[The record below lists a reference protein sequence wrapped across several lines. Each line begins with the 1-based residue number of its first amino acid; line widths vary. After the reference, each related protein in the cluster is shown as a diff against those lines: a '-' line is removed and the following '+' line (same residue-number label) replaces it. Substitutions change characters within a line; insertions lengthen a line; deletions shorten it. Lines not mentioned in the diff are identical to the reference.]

1 MIKHIKKI
9 NFEIRNEWKNLFK
22 NKILLGSMIVIMFIP
37 IMYGGFF
44 LGSIWNPYGKTQ
56 NMPVAFVNNDKGA
69 TLQGKS
75 INIGEEAENTLKKNE
90 DLKWEFVDSTKAKE
104 GVNDGYYYA
113 VVSIPENFSENA
125 ASITSSSPQKAKI
138 EYTLTPAKNY
148 IGSLI
153 TTQAANEIKT
163 NISKQLVE
171 AYVQGIFSSLHE
183 LGDGMSQASAG
194 AEELALGSEK
204 LNLGINQYTDGV
216 EKIATNQQTLSGGLT
231 QLENGARQIQAG
243 LKSTGDALPDEAQI
257 NQLKNGIN
265 SLQQGINILN
275 SSVSNPSNEL
285 TAAQINLKTSSGE
298 LISSLS
304 ELKENGADLQEVL
317 KYASGQITADVSTVT
332 LTAGQI
338 GIISSFA
345 NTSSDVAGKSE
356 ALLNNLKTFS
366 GSLQKQQEAL
376 QQGVSSLQSG
386 ANLVLPST
394 KTALSGYG
402 VLRRANA
409 ELLNGSNSLVSG
421 LVTAN
426 AGSRQLTN
434 GANTLMQ
441 NSAQLKNGS
450 LALNEGASTL
460 SEKLAI
466 AADQVQLQPTG
477 EKTQA
482 QIATP
487 VASSEIEKGNVPNY
501 GYALAPYVLSLG
513 LFVGALVVNVI
524 YPIRKDFSKKGGAV
538 ALWASKLSVAFV
550 AAIVQATVLM
560 AIMVWF
566 LGLHPE
572 NPVHF
577 VLAIYLTSIANMM
590 IVTFLVIAFDNP
602 GRFLAMLLLV
612 LQLGASGGTFPIQTS
627 PGFFQAINPFLPMTY
642 SILALRQAISGGLPI
657 SIFNQSIWI
666 LVIISSLAIGALL
679 LYYILQKKNHQQ
691 MI

>member
-204 LNLGINQYTDGV
+204 LNLGINQYTKGV

-243 LKSTGDALPDEAQI
+243 LKSTGDALPGEAQI

-285 TAAQINLKTSSGE
+285 TTAQINLKTSSGE

-304 ELKENGADLQEVL
+304 ELEKNGEALKKVL
-317 KYASGQITADVSTVT
+317 EYASGQITEGGSAT
-332 LTAGQI
+332 LTAEQI

-345 NTSSDVAGKSE
+345 KTSSDVAGKSVT
-356 ALLNNLKTFS
+356 LLNNLQTFS
-366 GSLQKQQEAL
+366 GLLQKQQEAL

-450 LALNEGASTL
+450 LALNEGVSTL

-550 AAIVQATVLM
+550 AAIIQATVLM

-590 IVTFLVIAFDNP
+590 IVTFLAIAFDNP

-657 SIFNQSIWI
+657 SIFNQSMWI

>member
-243 LKSTGDALPDEAQI
+243 LKSTGDALPGEAQI

-275 SSVSNPSNEL
+275 SRVSNPSNEL

-304 ELKENGADLQEVL
+304 ELEKNGAALQKVL
-317 KYASGQITADVSTVT
+317 EYASGQITGGGSAT
-332 LTAGQI
+332 LTAEQI

-345 NTSSDVAGKSE
+345 KTSSDVAGKS
-356 ALLNNLKTFS
+356 ATLLNNLQTFS
-366 GSLQKQQEAL
+366 GLLQKQQETL

-402 VLRRANA
+402 VLRGANA

-434 GANTLMQ
+434 GANTLLQ
-441 NSAQLKNGS
+441 NSAQ
-450 LALNEGASTL
+450 
-460 SEKLAI
+460 
-466 AADQVQLQPTG
+466 
-477 EKTQA
+477 
-482 QIATP
+482 
-487 VASSEIEKGNVPNY
+487 
-501 GYALAPYVLSLG
+501 
-513 LFVGALVVNVI
+513 
-524 YPIRKDFSKKGGAV
+524 
-538 ALWASKLSVAFV
+538 
-550 AAIVQATVLM
+550 
-560 AIMVWF
+560 
-566 LGLHPE
+566 
-572 NPVHF
+572 
-577 VLAIYLTSIANMM
+577 
-590 IVTFLVIAFDNP
+590 
-602 GRFLAMLLLV
+602 
-612 LQLGASGGTFPIQTS
+612 
-627 PGFFQAINPFLPMTY
+627 
-642 SILALRQAISGGLPI
+642 
-657 SIFNQSIWI
+657 
-666 LVIISSLAIGALL
+666 
-679 LYYILQKKNHQQ
+679 
-691 MI
+691 

>member
-75 INIGEEAENTLKKNE
+75 INIGEEAVNTLKKNE

-265 SLQQGINILN
+265 SLQHGINILN

-285 TAAQINLKTSSGE
+285 TTAQKNLKTSSGE
-298 LISSLS
+298 LSSSLIK
-304 ELKENGADLQEVL
+304 LKENGADLQGVL
-317 KYASGQITADVSTVT
+317 KDASGQITADVSTVT
-332 LTAGQI
+332 LTAEQI
-338 GIISSFA
+338 GTISSFA
-345 NTSSDVAGKSE
+345 ETSNDVAGKSVT
-356 ALLNNLKTFS
+356 LLDDLQTFS
-366 GSLQKQQEAL
+366 DSLQKQQEAL

-590 IVTFLVIAFDNP
+590 IVTFLAIAFDNP

-657 SIFNQSIWI
+657 SIFNQSMWI
-666 LVIISSLAIGALL
+666 LVIISILAIGALL

>member
-243 LKSTGDALPDEAQI
+243 LKSTGDALPGEAQI

-265 SLQQGINILN
+265 SLQHGINILN

-285 TAAQINLKTSSGE
+285 TTAQKNLKTSSGE
-298 LISSLS
+298 LSSSLIK
-304 ELKENGADLQEVL
+304 LKENGADLQGVL
-317 KYASGQITADVSTVT
+317 KDASGQITADVSTVT
-332 LTAGQI
+332 LTAEQI
-338 GIISSFA
+338 GTISSFA
-345 NTSSDVAGKSE
+345 ETSNDVAGKYVT
-356 ALLNNLKTFS
+356 LLDDLQTFS
-366 GSLQKQQEAL
+366 DSLQKQQEAL

-460 SEKLAI
+460 SKKLAI
-466 AADQVQLQPTG
+466 AADQVQLQPMG

-590 IVTFLVIAFDNP
+590 IVTFLAIAFDNP

-657 SIFNQSIWI
+657 SIFNQSMWI
-666 LVIISSLAIGALL
+666 LVIISILAIGALL

>member
-75 INIGEEAENTLKKNE
+75 INIGEEAVNTLKKNE

-183 LGDGMSQASAG
+183 LGDGMIQASAG

-285 TAAQINLKTSSGE
+285 TTAQKNLKTSSDE
-298 LISSLS
+298 LIFSLS
-304 ELKENGADLQEVL
+304 ELEKNGAALQEVL
-317 KYASGQITADVSTVT
+317 EDASGQITEGGSAT
-332 LTAGQI
+332 LTAEQI

-345 NTSSDVAGKSE
+345 KTSSDVAGKSVT
-356 ALLNNLKTFS
+356 LLNNLQTFS
-366 GSLQKQQEAL
+366 GLLQKQQETL

-466 AADQVQLQPTG
+466 AADQVQLQPMG

-590 IVTFLVIAFDNP
+590 IVTFLVIVFDNP

-627 PGFFQAINPFLPMTY
+627 PGFFQVINPFLPMTY
-642 SILALRQAISGGLPI
+642 SILALRQAISGGLPT
-657 SIFNQSIWI
+657 SIFNQSMWI

>member
-75 INIGEEAENTLKKNE
+75 INIGEEAVNTLKKNE

-204 LNLGINQYTDGV
+204 LNLGINQYTKGV

-265 SLQQGINILN
+265 SLQHGINILN

-285 TAAQINLKTSSGE
+285 TTAQKNLKTSSGE

-304 ELKENGADLQEVL
+304 KLEKNGADLQ
-317 KYASGQITADVSTVT
+317 
-332 LTAGQI
+332 
-338 GIISSFA
+338 
-345 NTSSDVAGKSE
+345 
-356 ALLNNLKTFS
+356 
-366 GSLQKQQEAL
+366 
-376 QQGVSSLQSG
+376 
-386 ANLVLPST
+386 
-394 KTALSGYG
+394 
-402 VLRRANA
+402 
-409 ELLNGSNSLVSG
+409 
-421 LVTAN
+421 
-426 AGSRQLTN
+426 
-434 GANTLMQ
+434 
-441 NSAQLKNGS
+441 
-450 LALNEGASTL
+450 
-460 SEKLAI
+460 
-466 AADQVQLQPTG
+466 
-477 EKTQA
+477 
-482 QIATP
+482 
-487 VASSEIEKGNVPNY
+487 
-501 GYALAPYVLSLG
+501 
-513 LFVGALVVNVI
+513 
-524 YPIRKDFSKKGGAV
+524 
-538 ALWASKLSVAFV
+538 
-550 AAIVQATVLM
+550 
-560 AIMVWF
+560 
-566 LGLHPE
+566 
-572 NPVHF
+572 
-577 VLAIYLTSIANMM
+577 
-590 IVTFLVIAFDNP
+590 
-602 GRFLAMLLLV
+602 
-612 LQLGASGGTFPIQTS
+612 
-627 PGFFQAINPFLPMTY
+627 
-642 SILALRQAISGGLPI
+642 
-657 SIFNQSIWI
+657 
-666 LVIISSLAIGALL
+666 
-679 LYYILQKKNHQQ
+679 
-691 MI
+691 

>member
-75 INIGEEAENTLKKNE
+75 INIGEEAVNTLKKNE

-163 NISKQLVE
+163 SISKQLVE

-183 LGDGMSQASAG
+183 LGDGMIQASAG

-204 LNLGINQYTDGV
+204 LNLGINQYTKGV
-216 EKIATNQQTLSGGLT
+216 EKIATNQQTLSGGLI

-243 LKSTGDALPDEAQI
+243 LKSTGDALPGEAQI

-285 TAAQINLKTSSGE
+285 TTAQINLKTSSGE

-304 ELKENGADLQEVL
+304 ELEKNGEALKKVL
-317 KYASGQITADVSTVT
+317 EYASGQITEGGSAT
-332 LTAGQI
+332 LTAEQI

-345 NTSSDVAGKSE
+345 KTSSDVAGKSVT
-356 ALLNNLKTFS
+356 LLNNLQTFS
-366 GSLQKQQEAL
+366 GLLQKQQEAL

-450 LALNEGASTL
+450 LALNEGVSTL

-550 AAIVQATVLM
+550 AAIIQATVLM

-590 IVTFLVIAFDNP
+590 IVTFLAIAFDNP

-657 SIFNQSIWI
+657 SIFNQSMWI

>member
-75 INIGEEAENTLKKNE
+75 INIGEEAVNTLKKNE

-243 LKSTGDALPDEAQI
+243 LKSTGDALPGEAQI

-285 TAAQINLKTSSGE
+285 ITAQINLKTSSGE

-304 ELKENGADLQEVL
+304 ELEKNGAALQKVL
-317 KYASGQITADVSTVT
+317 EYASGQITEGSSAT
-332 LTAGQI
+332 LTAEQI

-345 NTSSDVAGKSE
+345 KTSSDVAGKS
-356 ALLNNLKTFS
+356 ATLLNNLQTFS
-366 GSLQKQQEAL
+366 GLLQKQQETL

-460 SEKLAI
+460 SKKLAI
-466 AADQVQLQPTG
+466 AADQVQLQPMG

-590 IVTFLVIAFDNP
+590 IVTFLAIAFDNP

-657 SIFNQSIWI
+657 SIFNQSMWI
-666 LVIISSLAIGALL
+666 LVIISILAIGALL

>member
-75 INIGEEAENTLKKNE
+75 INIGEEAVNTLKKNE

-163 NISKQLVE
+163 SISKQLVE

-204 LNLGINQYTDGV
+204 LNLGINQYTKGV
-216 EKIATNQQTLSGGLT
+216 EKIATNQQTLSGGLI

-243 LKSTGDALPDEAQI
+243 LKSTGDALPGEAQI

-285 TAAQINLKTSSGE
+285 TTAQINLKTSSGE

-304 ELKENGADLQEVL
+304 ELEKNGEALKKVL
-317 KYASGQITADVSTVT
+317 EYASGQITEGGSAT
-332 LTAGQI
+332 LTAEQI

-345 NTSSDVAGKSE
+345 KTSSDVAGKSVT
-356 ALLNNLKTFS
+356 LLNNLQTFS
-366 GSLQKQQEAL
+366 GLLQKQQEAL

-450 LALNEGASTL
+450 LALNEGVSTL

-550 AAIVQATVLM
+550 AAIIQATVLM

-590 IVTFLVIAFDNP
+590 IVTFLAIAFDNP

-657 SIFNQSIWI
+657 SIFNQSMWI
-666 LVIISSLAIGALL
+666 LVIISILAIGALL

>member
-265 SLQQGINILN
+265 SLQHGINILN

-285 TAAQINLKTSSGE
+285 TTAQKNLKTSSGE
-298 LISSLS
+298 LSSSLIK
-304 ELKENGADLQEVL
+304 LKENGADLQGVL
-317 KYASGQITADVSTVT
+317 KDASGQITAGDSAT
-332 LTAGQI
+332 LTAEQI

-345 NTSSDVAGKSE
+345 ENSSDVAGKSVT
-356 ALLNNLKTFS
+356 LLNNLQTFS
-366 GSLQKQQEAL
+366 GLLQKQQETL

-460 SEKLAI
+460 SKKLAI
-466 AADQVQLQPTG
+466 AADQVQLQPMG

-657 SIFNQSIWI
+657 SIFNQSMWI
-666 LVIISSLAIGALL
+666 LVIISILAIGALL

>member
-243 LKSTGDALPDEAQI
+243 LKSTGDALPGEAQI

-275 SSVSNPSNEL
+275 SSVSNPSDEL
-285 TAAQINLKTSSGE
+285 TTAQINLKTSSDE
-298 LISSLS
+298 LFSSLS
-304 ELKENGADLQEVL
+304 ELGKNGAALQEVL
-317 KYASGQITADVSTVT
+317 KDASGQITAGGSAT
-332 LTAGQI
+332 LTAEQI

-345 NTSSDVAGKSE
+345 NSSSDVAGKSVT
-356 ALLNNLKTFS
+356 LLNNLQTFS
-366 GSLQKQQEAL
+366 GLLQKQQETL

-657 SIFNQSIWI
+657 SIFNQSMWI

>member
-75 INIGEEAENTLKKNE
+75 INIGEEAVNTLKKNE

-183 LGDGMSQASAG
+183 LGDGMIQASAG

-204 LNLGINQYTDGV
+204 LNLGINQYTEGV

-285 TAAQINLKTSSGE
+285 TTAQKNLKTSSGE
-298 LISSLS
+298 LSSSLIK
-304 ELKENGADLQEVL
+304 LKENGADLQGVL
-317 KYASGQITADVSTVT
+317 KDASGQITADVSTVT
-332 LTAGQI
+332 LTAEQI
-338 GIISSFA
+338 GTISSFA
-345 NTSSDVAGKSE
+345 ETSNDVAGKSVT
-356 ALLNNLKTFS
+356 LLDDLQTFS
-366 GSLQKQQEAL
+366 DSLQKQQEAL

-513 LFVGALVVNVI
+513 LFVGAFVVNVI

-560 AIMVWF
+560 TIMVWF

-657 SIFNQSIWI
+657 SIFNQSMWI
-666 LVIISSLAIGALL
+666 LVIISILAIGALL

>member
-75 INIGEEAENTLKKNE
+75 INIGEEAVNTLKKNE

-204 LNLGINQYTDGV
+204 LNLGINQYTKGV
-216 EKIATNQQTLSGGLT
+216 EKIATNQQTLSGGLI

-243 LKSTGDALPDEAQI
+243 LKSTGDALPGEAQI

-285 TAAQINLKTSSGE
+285 TTAQINLKTSSGE

-304 ELKENGADLQEVL
+304 ELEKNGEALKKVL
-317 KYASGQITADVSTVT
+317 EYASGQITEGGSAT
-332 LTAGQI
+332 LTAEQI

-345 NTSSDVAGKSE
+345 KTSSDVAGKSVT
-356 ALLNNLKTFS
+356 LLNNLQTFS
-366 GSLQKQQEAL
+366 GLLQKQQEAL

-450 LALNEGASTL
+450 LALNEGVSTL

-550 AAIVQATVLM
+550 AAIIQATVLM

-590 IVTFLVIAFDNP
+590 IVTFLAIAFDNP

-657 SIFNQSIWI
+657 SIFNQSMWI

>member
-75 INIGEEAENTLKKNE
+75 INIGEEAVNTLKKNE

-204 LNLGINQYTDGV
+204 LNLGINQYTKGV

-285 TAAQINLKTSSGE
+285 TTAQKNLKTSSDE

-304 ELKENGADLQEVL
+304 KLKENGADLQGVL
-317 KYASGQITADVSTVT
+317 KDASGQITAGGSAT
-332 LTAGQI
+332 LTAEQI

-345 NTSSDVAGKSE
+345 KTSSDVAGKS
-356 ALLNNLKTFS
+356 ATLLNNLQKFS
-366 GSLQKQQEAL
+366 DLLQKQQETL

-402 VLRRANA
+402 VLRGANA

-450 LALNEGASTL
+450 LALNEGVSTL

-590 IVTFLVIAFDNP
+590 IVTFLVIVFDNP

-642 SILALRQAISGGLPI
+642 SILALRQAISGGLPT
-657 SIFNQSIWI
+657 SIFNQSMWI

>member
-243 LKSTGDALPDEAQI
+243 LKSTGDALPGEAQI

-285 TAAQINLKTSSGE
+285 TTAQKNLKTSSGE
-298 LISSLS
+298 LSSSLIK
-304 ELKENGADLQEVL
+304 LKENGADLQGVL

-332 LTAGQI
+332 LTAEQI
-338 GIISSFA
+338 GTISSFA
-345 NTSSDVAGKSE
+345 ETSNDVAGKSVT
-356 ALLNNLKTFS
+356 LLDDLQTFS
-366 GSLQKQQEAL
+366 DSLQKQQEAL

-590 IVTFLVIAFDNP
+590 IVTFLAIAFDNP

-657 SIFNQSIWI
+657 SIFNQSMWI
-666 LVIISSLAIGALL
+666 LVIISILAIGALL

>member
-75 INIGEEAENTLKKNE
+75 INIGEEAVNTLKKNE

-285 TAAQINLKTSSGE
+285 TKAQKNLKTSSGE
-298 LISSLS
+298 LSSSLIK
-304 ELKENGADLQEVL
+304 LKENGADLQGVL
-317 KYASGQITADVSTVT
+317 KDASGQITAGDSAT
-332 LTAGQI
+332 LTAEQI

-345 NTSSDVAGKSE
+345 KTSSDVAGKSVT
-356 ALLNNLKTFS
+356 LLNNLQTFS
-366 GSLQKQQEAL
+366 GLLQKQQEAL

-590 IVTFLVIAFDNP
+590 IVTFLAIAFDNP

-657 SIFNQSIWI
+657 SIFNQSMWI
-666 LVIISSLAIGALL
+666 LVIISILAIGALL

>member
-265 SLQQGINILN
+265 SLQHGINILN
-275 SSVSNPSNEL
+275 SSVSNPSNDL
-285 TAAQINLKTSSGE
+285 TKAQKNLKTSSGE
-298 LISSLS
+298 LSSSLIK
-304 ELKENGADLQEVL
+304 LKENGADLQGVL
-317 KYASGQITADVSTVT
+317 KDASGQITADVSTVT
-332 LTAGQI
+332 LTAEQI
-338 GIISSFA
+338 GTISSFA
-345 NTSSDVAGKSE
+345 ETSNDVAGKSVT
-356 ALLNNLKTFS
+356 LLDDLQTFS
-366 GSLQKQQEAL
+366 DSLQKQQEAL

-657 SIFNQSIWI
+657 SIFNQSMWI
-666 LVIISSLAIGALL
+666 LVIISILAIGALL

>member
-163 NISKQLVE
+163 SISKQLVE

-204 LNLGINQYTDGV
+204 LNLGINQYTEGV

-243 LKSTGDALPDEAQI
+243 LKSTGDALPGEAQI

-285 TAAQINLKTSSGE
+285 TKAQINLKTSSGE

-304 ELKENGADLQEVL
+304 ELEKNGAALQKVL
-317 KYASGQITADVSTVT
+317 EYASGQITGGGSAT
-332 LTAGQI
+332 LTAEQI

-345 NTSSDVAGKSE
+345 KTSSDVAGKS
-356 ALLNNLKTFS
+356 ATLLNNLQKFS
-366 GSLQKQQEAL
+366 DLLQKQQETL

-402 VLRRANA
+402 VLRGANA
-409 ELLNGSNSLVSG
+409 ELLNGSNLLVSG

-560 AIMVWF
+560 TIMVWF

-657 SIFNQSIWI
+657 SIFNQSMWI

>member
-204 LNLGINQYTDGV
+204 LNLGINQYTKGV

-275 SSVSNPSNEL
+275 SSVSNPSNKL
-285 TAAQINLKTSSGE
+285 TTAQINLKTSSDE

-304 ELKENGADLQEVL
+304 ELEKNGEALQKVL
-317 KYASGQITADVSTVT
+317 EYASGQITADVSTVT
-332 LTAGQI
+332 LTAEQI
-338 GIISSFA
+338 GIISSYA
-345 NTSSDVAGKSE
+345 KTSSDVAGKSVT
-356 ALLNNLKTFS
+356 LLNNLQIFS
-366 GSLQKQQEAL
+366 GLLQKQQETL

-402 VLRRANA
+402 VLRGANA

-538 ALWASKLSVAFV
+538 ASWASKLSVAFV

-590 IVTFLVIAFDNP
+590 IVTFLAIAFDNP

-657 SIFNQSIWI
+657 SIFNQSMWI

>member
-183 LGDGMSQASAG
+183 LGDGMIQASAG

-265 SLQQGINILN
+265 SLQHGINILN

-285 TAAQINLKTSSGE
+285 TTAQKNLKTSSGE
-298 LISSLS
+298 RSSSLIK
-304 ELKENGADLQEVL
+304 LKENGADLQGVL
-317 KYASGQITADVSTVT
+317 KDASGQITADVSTVT
-332 LTAGQI
+332 LTAEQI
-338 GIISSFA
+338 GTISSFA
-345 NTSSDVAGKSE
+345 ETSNDVAGKSVT
-356 ALLNNLKTFS
+356 LLDDLQTFS
-366 GSLQKQQEAL
+366 DSLQKQQEAL

-657 SIFNQSIWI
+657 SIFNQSMWI
-666 LVIISSLAIGALL
+666 LVIISILAIGALL

>member
-265 SLQQGINILN
+265 SLQHGINILN

-285 TAAQINLKTSSGE
+285 TTAQKNLKTSSGE
-298 LISSLS
+298 LSSSLIK
-304 ELKENGADLQEVL
+304 LKENGADLQGVL
-317 KYASGQITADVSTVT
+317 KDASGQITADVSTVT
-332 LTAGQI
+332 LTAEQI
-338 GIISSFA
+338 GTISSFA
-345 NTSSDVAGKSE
+345 ETSNDVAGKSVT
-356 ALLNNLKTFS
+356 LLDDLQTFS
-366 GSLQKQQEAL
+366 DSLQKQQEAL

-590 IVTFLVIAFDNP
+590 IVTFLAIAFDNP

-657 SIFNQSIWI
+657 SIFNQSMWI
-666 LVIISSLAIGALL
+666 LVIISILAIGALL

>member
-243 LKSTGDALPDEAQI
+243 LKSTGDALPGEAQI

-285 TAAQINLKTSSGE
+285 TTAQINLKTSSGE

-304 ELKENGADLQEVL
+304 ELEKNGAALQKVL
-317 KYASGQITADVSTVT
+317 EYASGQITGGGSAT
-332 LTAGQI
+332 LTAEQI

-345 NTSSDVAGKSE
+345 NTSSDVAGKSVT
-356 ALLNNLKTFS
+356 LLNNLQTFS
-366 GSLQKQQEAL
+366 GLLQKQQETL

-657 SIFNQSIWI
+657 SIFNQSMWI

>member
-75 INIGEEAENTLKKNE
+75 INIGEEAVNTLKKNE

-285 TAAQINLKTSSGE
+285 TTAQKNLKTSSGE
-298 LISSLS
+298 LSSSLIK
-304 ELKENGADLQEVL
+304 LKENGADLQGVL
-317 KYASGQITADVSTVT
+317 KDASGQITADVSTVT
-332 LTAGQI
+332 LTAEQI
-338 GIISSFA
+338 GTISSFA
-345 NTSSDVAGKSE
+345 ETSNDVAGKSVT
-356 ALLNNLKTFS
+356 LLDDLQTFS
-366 GSLQKQQEAL
+366 DSLQKQQEAL

-657 SIFNQSIWI
+657 SIFNQSMWI
-666 LVIISSLAIGALL
+666 LVIISILAIGALL

>member
-243 LKSTGDALPDEAQI
+243 LKSTGDALPGEAQI

-275 SSVSNPSNEL
+275 SSVSNPSDEL
-285 TAAQINLKTSSGE
+285 TTAQINLKTSSDE
-298 LISSLS
+298 LFSSLS
-304 ELKENGADLQEVL
+304 ELGKNGAALQEVL
-317 KYASGQITADVSTVT
+317 KDASGQITAGGSAT
-332 LTAGQI
+332 LTAEQI

-345 NTSSDVAGKSE
+345 NSSSDVAGKSVT
-356 ALLNNLKTFS
+356 LLNNLQTFS
-366 GSLQKQQEAL
+366 DLLQKQQEAL

-657 SIFNQSIWI
+657 SIFNQSMWI
-666 LVIISSLAIGALL
+666 LVIISILAIGALL

>member
-75 INIGEEAENTLKKNE
+75 INIGEEAVNTLKKNE

-243 LKSTGDALPDEAQI
+243 LKSTGDALPGEAQI

-285 TAAQINLKTSSGE
+285 TKAQKNLKTSSGE
-298 LISSLS
+298 LSSSLIK
-304 ELKENGADLQEVL
+304 LKENGADLQGVL
-317 KYASGQITADVSTVT
+317 KDASGQITADVSTVT
-332 LTAGQI
+332 LTAEQI
-338 GIISSFA
+338 GTISSFA
-345 NTSSDVAGKSE
+345 ETSNDVAGKSVT
-356 ALLNNLKTFS
+356 LLDDLQTFS
-366 GSLQKQQEAL
+366 DSLQKQQEAL

-460 SEKLAI
+460 SKKLAI
-466 AADQVQLQPTG
+466 AADQVQLQPMG

-657 SIFNQSIWI
+657 SIFNQSMWI
-666 LVIISSLAIGALL
+666 LVIISILAIGALL

>member
-75 INIGEEAENTLKKNE
+75 INIGEEAVNTLKKNE

-204 LNLGINQYTDGV
+204 LNLGINQYTKGV

-265 SLQQGINILN
+265 SLQQGIDILN
-275 SSVSNPSNEL
+275 SSVSNPSDEL
-285 TAAQINLKTSSGE
+285 TTAQINLKTSSGE
-298 LISSLS
+298 LSSSLIK
-304 ELKENGADLQEVL
+304 LKENGADLQKVL
-317 KYASGQITADVSTVT
+317 EYASGQITEGGSAT
-332 LTAGQI
+332 LTAEQI

-345 NTSSDVAGKSE
+345 KTSSDVAGKSVT
-356 ALLNNLKTFS
+356 LLNNLQIFS
-366 GSLQKQQEAL
+366 GLLQKQQETL

-450 LALNEGASTL
+450 LALNEGVSTL

-550 AAIVQATVLM
+550 AAIIQATVLM

-590 IVTFLVIAFDNP
+590 IVTFLAIAFDNP

-657 SIFNQSIWI
+657 SIFNQSMWI

>member
-75 INIGEEAENTLKKNE
+75 INIGEEAVNTLKKNE

-163 NISKQLVE
+163 SISKQLVE

-204 LNLGINQYTDGV
+204 LNLGINQYTKGV

-285 TAAQINLKTSSGE
+285 TTAQINLKTSSGE

-304 ELKENGADLQEVL
+304 ELEKNGEALKKVL
-317 KYASGQITADVSTVT
+317 EYASGQITEGGSAT
-332 LTAGQI
+332 LTAEQI

-345 NTSSDVAGKSE
+345 KTSSDVAGKSVT
-356 ALLNNLKTFS
+356 LLNNLQTFS
-366 GSLQKQQEAL
+366 GLLQKQQEAL

-402 VLRRANA
+402 VLRGANA

-550 AAIVQATVLM
+550 AAIIQATVLM

-590 IVTFLVIAFDNP
+590 IVTFLAIAFDNP

-642 SILALRQAISGGLPI
+642 SILALRQAISGGLPV
-657 SIFNQSIWI
+657 SIFNQSMWI

>member
-75 INIGEEAENTLKKNE
+75 INIGEEAVNTLKKNE

-204 LNLGINQYTDGV
+204 LNLGINQYTKGV

-285 TAAQINLKTSSGE
+285 TTAQKNLKKSSDE

-304 ELKENGADLQEVL
+304 KLEKNGEALQEVL
-317 KYASGQITADVSTVT
+317 EYASGQITVGGSAT
-332 LTAGQI
+332 LTAEQI

-345 NTSSDVAGKSE
+345 ETSSYVAEKSA
-356 ALLNNLKTFS
+356 ALLNNLQIFS
-366 GSLQKQQEAL
+366 GLLQKQQETL

-402 VLRRANA
+402 VLRGANA

-450 LALNEGASTL
+450 LALNEGVSTL

-657 SIFNQSIWI
+657 SIFNQSMWI

>member
-75 INIGEEAENTLKKNE
+75 INIGEEAVNTLKKNE

-163 NISKQLVE
+163 SISKQLVE

-204 LNLGINQYTDGV
+204 LNLGINQYTKGV
-216 EKIATNQQTLSGGLT
+216 EKIATNQQTLSGGLI

-243 LKSTGDALPDEAQI
+243 LKSTGDALPGEAQI

-285 TAAQINLKTSSGE
+285 TKAQKNLKTSSGE

-304 ELKENGADLQEVL
+304 ELEKNGADLQEVL

-332 LTAGQI
+332 LTAEQI

-345 NTSSDVAGKSE
+345 KTSSDVAGKSVT
-356 ALLNNLKTFS
+356 LLNNLQTFS
-366 GSLQKQQEAL
+366 GLLQKQQEAL

-450 LALNEGASTL
+450 LALNEGVSTL

-550 AAIVQATVLM
+550 AAIIQATVLM

-590 IVTFLVIAFDNP
+590 IVTFLAIAFDNP

-657 SIFNQSIWI
+657 SIFNQSMWI
-666 LVIISSLAIGALL
+666 LVIISILAIGALL

>member
-75 INIGEEAENTLKKNE
+75 INIGEEAVNTLKKNE

-285 TAAQINLKTSSGE
+285 TTAQKNLKTSSGE
-298 LISSLS
+298 LSSSLIK
-304 ELKENGADLQEVL
+304 LKENGADLQGVL
-317 KYASGQITADVSTVT
+317 KDASGQITAGDSAT
-332 LTAGQI
+332 LTAEQI

-345 NTSSDVAGKSE
+345 NTSSDVAGKSVT
-356 ALLNNLKTFS
+356 LLNNLQTFS
-366 GSLQKQQEAL
+366 GLLQKQQEAL

-657 SIFNQSIWI
+657 SIFNQSMWI
-666 LVIISSLAIGALL
+666 LVIISILAIGALL

>member
-75 INIGEEAENTLKKNE
+75 INIGEEAVNTLKKNE

-163 NISKQLVE
+163 NISRQLVE

-183 LGDGMSQASAG
+183 LGDGMIQASAG

-285 TAAQINLKTSSGE
+285 TTAQKNLKTSSDE
-298 LISSLS
+298 LIFSLS
-304 ELKENGADLQEVL
+304 ELEKNGAALQEVL
-317 KYASGQITADVSTVT
+317 EDASGQINEGGSAT
-332 LTAGQI
+332 LTAVQI

-345 NTSSDVAGKSE
+345 KTSSDVAGKSVT
-356 ALLNNLKTFS
+356 LLNNLQTFS
-366 GSLQKQQEAL
+366 GLLQKQQETL

-590 IVTFLVIAFDNP
+590 IVTFLVIVFDNP

-627 PGFFQAINPFLPMTY
+627 PGFFQVINPFLPMTY

-657 SIFNQSIWI
+657 SIFNQSMWI

>member
-75 INIGEEAENTLKKNE
+75 INIGEEAVNTLKKNE

-285 TAAQINLKTSSGE
+285 TTAQINLKTSSGE

-304 ELKENGADLQEVL
+304 ELEKNGEALKKVL
-317 KYASGQITADVSTVT
+317 EYASGQITEGGSAT
-332 LTAGQI
+332 LTAEQI

-345 NTSSDVAGKSE
+345 KTSSDVAGKSVT
-356 ALLNNLKTFS
+356 LLNNLQIFS
-366 GSLQKQQEAL
+366 GLLQKQQETL

-402 VLRRANA
+402 VLRGANA

-466 AADQVQLQPTG
+466 AADQVQLQPMG

-550 AAIVQATVLM
+550 AAIIQATVLM

-590 IVTFLVIAFDNP
+590 IVTFLAIAFDNP

-657 SIFNQSIWI
+657 SIFNQSMWI

>member
-285 TAAQINLKTSSGE
+285 TTAQINLKTSSGE

-304 ELKENGADLQEVL
+304 ELEKNGAALQEVL
-317 KYASGQITADVSTVT
+317 KDASGQITAGGSAT
-332 LTAGQI
+332 LTAEQI

-345 NTSSDVAGKSE
+345 KTSSDVAGKS
-356 ALLNNLKTFS
+356 ATLLNNLQTFS
-366 GSLQKQQEAL
+366 GLLQKQQETL

-657 SIFNQSIWI
+657 SIFNQSMWI

>member
-183 LGDGMSQASAG
+183 LGDGMIQASAG

-243 LKSTGDALPDEAQI
+243 LKSTGDALPGEAQI

-265 SLQQGINILN
+265 SLQHGINILN

-285 TAAQINLKTSSGE
+285 TTAQKNLKTSSGE
-298 LISSLS
+298 LSSSLIK
-304 ELKENGADLQEVL
+304 LKENGADLQGVL
-317 KYASGQITADVSTVT
+317 KDASGQITAGDSAT
-332 LTAGQI
+332 LTAEQI

-345 NTSSDVAGKSE
+345 KTSSDVAGKS
-356 ALLNNLKTFS
+356 ATLLNNLQTFS
-366 GSLQKQQEAL
+366 GLLQKQQETL

-402 VLRRANA
+402 VLRGANA

-590 IVTFLVIAFDNP
+590 IVTFLAIAFDNP

-657 SIFNQSIWI
+657 SIFNQSMWI
-666 LVIISSLAIGALL
+666 LVIISILAIGALL

>member
-265 SLQQGINILN
+265 SLQHGINILN

-285 TAAQINLKTSSGE
+285 TTAQKNLKKSSDE

-304 ELKENGADLQEVL
+304 KLEKNGADLQEVL
-317 KYASGQITADVSTVT
+317 EYASGQITGGGSAT
-332 LTAGQI
+332 LTAEQI

-345 NTSSDVAGKSE
+345 KTSSDVAEKS
-356 ALLNNLKTFS
+356 ATLLNNLQTFS
-366 GSLQKQQEAL
+366 GLLQKQQETL

-402 VLRRANA
+402 VLRGANA

-487 VASSEIEKGNVPNY
+487 VASLEIEKGNVPNY

-572 NPVHF
+572 NSVHF

-590 IVTFLVIAFDNP
+590 IVTFLVIVFDNP

-657 SIFNQSIWI
+657 SIFNQSMWI

>member
-1 MIKHIKKI
+1 
-9 NFEIRNEWKNLFK
+9 
-22 NKILLGSMIVIMFIP
+22 
-37 IMYGGFF
+37 
-44 LGSIWNPYGKTQ
+44 
-56 NMPVAFVNNDKGA
+56 
-69 TLQGKS
+69 
-75 INIGEEAENTLKKNE
+75 
-90 DLKWEFVDSTKAKE
+90 
-104 GVNDGYYYA
+104 
-113 VVSIPENFSENA
+113 
-125 ASITSSSPQKAKI
+125 
-138 EYTLTPAKNY
+138 Y

-163 NISKQLVE
+163 NISRQLVE

-243 LKSTGDALPDEAQI
+243 LKSTGDALPGEAQI

-304 ELKENGADLQEVL
+304 ELEKNGAALQKVL
-317 KYASGQITADVSTVT
+317 EYASGQITGGGSAT
-332 LTAGQI
+332 LTAEQI

-345 NTSSDVAGKSE
+345 KTSSDVAEKS
-356 ALLNNLKTFS
+356 ATLLNNLQTFS
-366 GSLQKQQEAL
+366 GLLQKQQETL

-402 VLRRANA
+402 VLRGANA

-487 VASSEIEKGNVPNY
+487 VASLEIEKGNVPNY

-590 IVTFLVIAFDNP
+590 IVTFLVIVFDNP

-627 PGFFQAINPFLPMTY
+627 PGFFQVINPFLPMTY

-657 SIFNQSIWI
+657 SIFNQSMWI

>member
-243 LKSTGDALPDEAQI
+243 LKSTGDALPGEAQI

-285 TAAQINLKTSSGE
+285 TTAQINLKKSSDE

-304 ELKENGADLQEVL
+304 KLEKNGAALQEVL
-317 KYASGQITADVSTVT
+317 EDASGQITAGGNAT
-332 LTAGQI
+332 LTAEQI

-345 NTSSDVAGKSE
+345 KTSSDVAGKSVT
-356 ALLNNLKTFS
+356 LLNNLQTFS
-366 GSLQKQQEAL
+366 GLLQKQQEAL

-466 AADQVQLQPTG
+466 AADQVQLQPMG

-657 SIFNQSIWI
+657 SIFNQSMWI
-666 LVIISSLAIGALL
+666 LVIISILAIGALL

>member
-75 INIGEEAENTLKKNE
+75 INIGEEAVNTLKKNE

-163 NISKQLVE
+163 SISKQLVE

-204 LNLGINQYTDGV
+204 LNLGINQYTKGV
-216 EKIATNQQTLSGGLT
+216 EKIATNQQTLSGGLI

-243 LKSTGDALPDEAQI
+243 LKSTGDALPGEAQI

-285 TAAQINLKTSSGE
+285 TTAQINLKTSSGE

-304 ELKENGADLQEVL
+304 ELEKNGEALKKVL
-317 KYASGQITADVSTVT
+317 EYASGQITEGGSAT
-332 LTAGQI
+332 LTAEQI

-345 NTSSDVAGKSE
+345 KTSSDVAGKSVT
-356 ALLNNLKTFS
+356 LLNNLQTFS
-366 GSLQKQQEAL
+366 GLLQKQQEAL

-450 LALNEGASTL
+450 LALNEGVSTL

-550 AAIVQATVLM
+550 AAIIQATVLM

-590 IVTFLVIAFDNP
+590 IVTFLAIAFDNP

-657 SIFNQSIWI
+657 SIFNQSMWI

>member
-285 TAAQINLKTSSGE
+285 TKAQKNLKTSSGE

-304 ELKENGADLQEVL
+304 ELEKNGADLQEVL

-338 GIISSFA
+338 EIISSFA
-345 NTSSDVAGKSE
+345 KTSNDVAGKSVT
-356 ALLNNLKTFS
+356 LLNNLQIFS
-366 GSLQKQQEAL
+366 GLLQKQQETL

-450 LALNEGASTL
+450 LALNEGVSTL

-550 AAIVQATVLM
+550 AAIIQATVLM

-590 IVTFLVIAFDNP
+590 IVTFLAIAFDNP

-657 SIFNQSIWI
+657 SIFNQSMWI

>member
-75 INIGEEAENTLKKNE
+75 INIGEEAVNTLKKNE

-163 NISKQLVE
+163 SISKQLVE

-204 LNLGINQYTDGV
+204 LNLGINQYTEGV

-285 TAAQINLKTSSGE
+285 TTAQKNLKTSSDE

-304 ELKENGADLQEVL
+304 KLKENGADLQKVL
-317 KYASGQITADVSTVT
+317 ESASVQITAGGSAT
-332 LTAGQI
+332 LTAEQI

-345 NTSSDVAGKSE
+345 KTSSDVAGKS
-356 ALLNNLKTFS
+356 ATLLNNLQTFS
-366 GSLQKQQEAL
+366 GLLQKQQETL

-402 VLRRANA
+402 VLRGANA

-450 LALNEGASTL
+450 LALNEGVSTL

-487 VASSEIEKGNVPNY
+487 VASLEIEKGNVPNY

-550 AAIVQATVLM
+550 AAIIQATVLM

-657 SIFNQSIWI
+657 SIFNQSMWI